1 MTNKYELAL
10 EELQDMVSKGT
21 IKLTDNEYE
30 CFFVYFDKDRRKY
43 GLSNTFE
50 VEVNDGW
57 YTYTLEGEV
66 HEEGTTLEE
75 LGKRLLDWITFGFN
89 AWKNEEFRI
98 AKSNQEQEER
108 DIYYMQH
115 IR

>member
-50 VEVNDGW
+50 V
-57 YTYTLEGEV
+57 
-66 HEEGTTLEE
+66 
-75 LGKRLLDWITFGFN
+75 
-89 AWKNEEFRI
+89 
-98 AKSNQEQEER
+98 
-108 DIYYMQH
+108 
-115 IR
+115 

>member
-1 MTNKYELAL
+1 MAKFESAL

-50 VEVNDGW
+50 VEVNDEW

-75 LGKRLLDWITFGFN
+75 LGKKLLDWITFGFN